1 MNLNKLITSTL
12 LMVLASVSYGQDAN
26 NAESIVDGLAEMHEQ
41 GVLNDEEFNS
51 AKIKCK
57 RNKNDGTSR
66 KKL

>member
-57 RNKNDGTSR
+57 RKKNDGTSR

>member
-41 GVLNDEEFNS
+41 EGLNDEEFNS

-57 RNKNDGTSR
+57 RKI
-66 KKL
+66 K

>member
-1 MNLNKLITSTL
+1 MNMKKLITTAF

-57 RNKNDGTSR
+57 R
-66 KKL
+66 KKK